1 LLSLEHIDV
10 YYDDVQILR
19 EVTLH
24 VEEGE
29 IIALVGANGAGKTTT
44 LKTISG
50 LLNSRAGRIVFEGQR
65 VDELPPHRIVEMGL
79 IQVPEGRRIFPSLTV
94 RETLQLG
101 SYLPKARARRR
112 ETMER
117 VFHLFPRLKEREK
130 QIAGTL
136 SGGEQQML
144 AIGRALMSLP
154 RLLMLDEPSLG
165 LAPLIV
171 QDIFETVQEINQH
184 GTTVLLVEQNVFHT
198 LSMAHRGYVL
208 ENGRIVLEGTGQ
220 ELLTN
225 EEMKRAYLGI

>member
-65 VDELPPHRIVEMGL
+65 VDEFPPHRIVEMGL
-79 IQVPEGRRIFPSLTV
+79 IQVPEGRKIFPSLTV